1 MNRAADESE
10 DVLRLSIDAKAV
22 VKLGMSS
29 RRGVNRIPT
38 DAADHDHVHVGQVV
52 PVGLF
57 VPQLDKLWIFMVTSK
72 VTADCLVD
80 VLETFWKENGHRFP
94 KVSKLLVDLDNG
106 PENNSR
112 RSQFMLRLVDLADAQ
127 QVNVSLAYYPPYHS
141 KYNPVER
148 CFGVLENHW
157 NGAILSTLDAAV
169 GWASTMTWNGH
180 HPTVRIVDTVY
191 ELGKKVA
198 APLMALYEQFRLRR
212 DAHLPKYFVD
222 IAAWPTS

>member
-1 MNRAADESE
+1 VNRAADESE
-10 DVLRLSIDAKAV
+10 EILRLSLDAKAV

-38 DAADHDHVHVGQVV
+38 DAADHDHVHSGEVV
-52 PVGLF
+52 PVGLL
-57 VPQLDKLWIFMVTSK
+57 VPQLNELSIFMVTSK

-80 VLETFWKENGHRFP
+80 VLKIFWKDNKHRFP
-94 KVSKLLVDLDNG
+94 KVRKLLVDLDNG

-112 RSQFMLRLVDLADAQ
+112 RSQFMSRLIDLADAE
-127 QVNVSLAYYPPYHS
+127 QVDISLAYYPPYHS

-169 GWASTMTWNGH
+169 GWASTMTWSGH
-180 HPTVRIVDTVY
+180 HPIVRVVDVVY

-198 APLMALYEQFRLRR
+198 APLMTLYERFRLRR

-222 IAAWPTS
+222 IPAWPVS